1 MNRGAAGSAG
11 SAPATAVA
19 GLAAA
24 SAGACA
30 LAMAMGVGRFAYT
43 PMLPPML
50 DESGLGLSAAGLI
63 ASANF
68 LGYLLGALLAT
79 RAAFARRRVD
89 WLRAGL
95 AASVLTTAAMAL
107 DVGAGGWAAVRL
119 VSGVASAF
127 VLVFTSAVVFEIAA
141 REGRPMLGG
150 LLYAGVGF
158 GIAASALLVYAGRE
172 AGSSAASLWWALA
185 GLSVL
190 LAIVPWRLLDRPA
203 GATPAPHTDPG
214 RSAADQ
220 RALSRLV
227 WSYGCLGFGYVITA
241 TFLVVMVRRLPDA
254 RALEFWTWAVVGLAG
269 APSNWLWARVAAR
282 TGSYTAI
289 VAAFVLEAIGV
300 TLAAV
305 GQGPAALLVGAALLG
320 GTFLAI
326 TALGLA
332 TARELA
338 PDRPDQ
344 TIARMTVAFS
354 LGQIVGPAVGGWLA
368 ERSGSFAAPSWLAAA
383 VLLAGAALAASA
395 GRNGRTRAHAAPA
408 DPPRP

>member
-1 MNRGAAGSAG
+1 MTRDAAGG
-11 SAPATAVA
+11 GHAPVLAVT
-19 GLAAA
+19 GLGVA

-30 LAMAMGVGRFAYT
+30 LAMAMGIGRFAYT

-50 DESGLGLSAAGLI
+50 EESGIGLSAAGLI

-68 LGYLLGALLAT
+68 LGYLVGALLAT
-79 RAAFARRRVD
+79 HAAFARRRVA
-89 WLRAGL
+89 WLRIGL
-95 AASVLTTAAMAL
+95 AASAFTTAAMAL

-119 VSGVASAF
+119 ASGIASAF
-127 VLVFTSAVVFEIAA
+127 VLVFTSAVVFEVIA
-141 REGRPMLGG
+141 REGRPMLGS
-150 LLYAGVGF
+150 LLYAGVGV
-158 GIAASALLVYAGRE
+158 GIAASALLVYVGLE
-172 AGSSAASLWWALA
+172 AGASAALLWWLLA

-190 LAIVPWRLLDRPA
+190 LAIAPWRSLDRPP
-203 GATPAPHTDPG
+203 GVVTPPHADPG
-214 RSAADQ
+214 RSAAQ
-220 RALSRLV
+220 RRALSRLV

-269 APSNWLWARVAAR
+269 APSNWLWAKVAAR
-282 TGSYTAI
+282 TGSYAAI
-289 VAAFVLEAIGV
+289 VAAFALEAIGV
-300 TLAAV
+300 ALAAA

-320 GTFLAI
+320 GTFMAI

-354 LGQIVGPAVGGWLA
+354 LGQIAGPAMGGWLA

-383 VLLAGAALAASA
+383 VLLVGAALAA
-395 GRNGRTRAHAAPA
+395 AAA
-408 DPPRP
+408 RDG

>member
-1 MNRGAAGSAG
+1 MTRDAAGG
-11 SAPATAVA
+11 GHAPVLAVT
-19 GLAAA
+19 GLGVA

-30 LAMAMGVGRFAYT
+30 LAMAMGIGRFAYT

-50 DESGLGLSAAGLI
+50 EESGIGLSAAGLI

-79 RAAFARRRVD
+79 HAAFARRRVG
-89 WLRAGL
+89 WLRVGL
-95 AASVLTTAAMAL
+95 AASALTTAAMAL

-119 VSGVASAF
+119 ASGLASAF
-127 VLVFTSAVVFEIAA
+127 VLVFTSAVVFEVIA
-141 REGRPMLGG
+141 REGRPMLGS
-150 LLYAGVGF
+150 LLYAGVGV
-158 GIAASALLVYAGRE
+158 GIAASALLVYVGLE
-172 AGSSAASLWWALA
+172 AGASAALLWWLLA

-190 LAIVPWRLLDRPA
+190 LAIAPWRSLDRPP
-203 GATPAPHTDPG
+203 GVVTPPHADPG
-214 RSAADQ
+214 RSAAQ
-220 RALSRLV
+220 RRALSRLV

-269 APSNWLWARVAAR
+269 APSNWLWAKVAAR
-282 TGSYTAI
+282 TGSYAAI
-289 VAAFVLEAIGV
+289 VAAFALEAIGV
-300 TLAAV
+300 ALAAA

-320 GTFLAI
+320 GTFMAI

-354 LGQIVGPAVGGWLA
+354 LGQIAGPAMGGWLA

-383 VLLAGAALAASA
+383 VLLVGAALAA
-395 GRNGRTRAHAAPA
+395 AAA
-408 DPPRP
+408 RDG

>member
-1 MNRGAAGSAG
+1 MSRGAAGG
-11 SAPATAVA
+11 GHAPVLAVT
-19 GLAAA
+19 GLGVA

-30 LAMAMGVGRFAYT
+30 LAMAMGIGRFAYT

-50 DESGLGLSAAGLI
+50 EESGIGLSAAGLI

-68 LGYLLGALLAT
+68 LGYLVGALLAT
-79 RAAFARRRVD
+79 HAAFARRRVA
-89 WLRAGL
+89 WLRIGL
-95 AASVLTTAAMAL
+95 AASAFTTAAMAL

-119 VSGVASAF
+119 ASGIASAF
-127 VLVFTSAVVFEIAA
+127 VLVFTSAVVFEVIA
-141 REGRPMLGG
+141 REGRPMLGS
-150 LLYAGVGF
+150 LLYAGVGV
-158 GIAASALLVYAGRE
+158 GIAASALLVYVGLE
-172 AGSSAASLWWALA
+172 AGASAALLWWLLA

-190 LAIVPWRLLDRPA
+190 LAIAPWRSLDRPP
-203 GATPAPHTDPG
+203 GVVTPPHADPG
-214 RSAADQ
+214 RSAAQ
-220 RALSRLV
+220 RRALSRLV

-269 APSNWLWARVAAR
+269 APSNWLWAKVAAR
-282 TGSYTAI
+282 TGSYAAI

-300 TLAAV
+300 ALAAA

-320 GTFLAI
+320 GTFMAI

-354 LGQIVGPAVGGWLA
+354 LGQIAGPAMGGWLA

-383 VLLAGAALAASA
+383 VLLVGAALAA
-395 GRNGRTRAHAAPA
+395 AAA
-408 DPPRP
+408 RDG